1 MHEVAKEARPAAV
14 AEEFAENYVLSRA
27 GWTWLCSRMKQKV
40 LALSLSAVADSFYPV
55 VAAGK
60 LLLPQVNF
68 EILPATAVDAFV

>member
-1 MHEVAKEARPAAV
+1 
-14 AEEFAENYVLSRA
+14 
-27 GWTWLCSRMKQKV
+27 MKQKV